1 MRIRSLLIAL
11 CAVLASA
18 GLLVVPF
25 AAEAASAGA
34 SSASAGCYRQ
44 VGDHWECVTPGAFC
58 PAAAHGRNGT
68 SEDGD
73 SYRCVQDGS
82 SWRWKP
88 AGSSGGS
95 APEPTAKPTPKPTP
109 TSKPT
114 PTPKPTATSKPTG
127 AKCSRSYLP
136 LPDPKCQP
144 GARNPAVTQETIKS
158 TICAPG
164 YSRKV
169 APPASYTNAL
179 RVTQI
184 AQYGYADRKPSH
196 YKEDHL
202 IPLSLG
208 GSPKSVKNLWPQPV
222 LAGKGKTPADKDAV
236 ELTLWRAVC
245 HGEVSLAK
253 AQQAV
258 AKNWRTAVR
267 RLGL

>member
-1 MRIRSLLIAL
+1 MRFRSLVISL

-18 GLLVVPF
+18 GLLVVPL
-25 AAEAASAGA
+25 AAQAAPAGT

-68 SEDGD
+68 AQDGD

-82 SWRWKP
+82 YWRWKP
-88 AGSSGGS
+88 AGSSGGA
-95 APEPTAKPTPKPTP
+95 APKPTAKPKPTV
-109 TSKPT
+109 K
-114 PTPKPTATSKPTG
+114 PKPTAKP
-127 AKCSRSYLP
+127 ARPKCSQKYLP

-144 GARNPAVTQETIKS
+144 GTRNPAVTQRTIKS
-158 TICAPG
+158 TICTPG
-164 YSRKV
+164 YSRKA

-208 GSPKSVKNLWPQPV
+208 GSPKSVKNLWPEPV
-222 LAGKGKTPADKDAV
+222 RAGKGKTPAAKDTV

-245 HGEVSLAK
+245 HGRVPLAK
-253 AQQAV
+253 AQQAI

>member
-1 MRIRSLLIAL
+1 MRVRSLLTAL

-18 GLLVVPF
+18 GLLVVPL
-25 AAEAASAGA
+25 AAEAASAGTA
-34 SSASAGCYRQ
+34 SVSAGCYRQ
-44 VGDHWECVTPGAFC
+44 AGDHWECVTPGAFC

-68 SEDGD
+68 SQSGV

-82 SWRWKP
+82 YWRWKP
-88 AGSSGGS
+88 AGSSGGTT
-95 APEPTAKPTPKPTP
+95 PKPTPKPTAKPTPKP
-109 TSKPT
+109 SHQ
-114 PTPKPTATSKPTG
+114 
-127 AKCSRSYLP
+127 KCSQKYLP

-144 GARNPAVTQETIKS
+144 GTRNPAVTQKTIKS
-158 TICAPG
+158 TICTPG

-169 APPASYTNAL
+169 APPASYAGAL
-179 RVTQI
+179 RLTQI

-208 GSPKSVKNLWPQPV
+208 GSPKSAKNLWPQPV
-222 LAGKGKTPADKDAV
+222 LAGKGRTPAAKDAV

-245 HGEVSLAK
+245 HGEVPLAK
-253 AQQAV
+253 AQQAI

>member
-1 MRIRSLLIAL
+1 MRVRSLLIAL

-25 AAEAASAGA
+25 AAEASPTGT

-58 PAAAHGRNGT
+58 PAAAHGGNGT
-68 SEDGD
+68 SQDGD
-73 SYRCVQDGS
+73 SYRCVQDGAY
-82 SWRWKP
+82 WRWKP
-88 AGSSGGS
+88 AGASGGTT
-95 APEPTAKPTPKPTP
+95 PKPTPKPTAKPTPKPTP
-109 TSKPT
+109 TAKPAGST
-114 PTPKPTATSKPTG
+114 
-127 AKCSRSYLP
+127 CSRKYLP

-144 GARNPAVTQETIKS
+144 GTRNPAVTQETIKS
-158 TICAPG
+158 TICASG

-169 APPASYTNAL
+169 APPASYANAL

-208 GSPKSVKNLWPQPV
+208 GSPKSAKNLWPQPV

-245 HGEVSLAK
+245 HGEVPLAK
-253 AQQAV
+253 AQQAI

>member
-1 MRIRSLLIAL
+1 MRVRSLLIAL

-18 GLLVVPF
+18 GLLVVPS
-25 AAEAASAGA
+25 AAVAAPTVAAPTGT
-34 SSASAGCYRQ
+34 SSTSAGCYRQ

-58 PAAAHGRNGT
+58 PAAAHGRSGT
-68 SEDGD
+68 SQDGD

-82 SWRWKP
+82 YWRWKP
-88 AGSSGGS
+88 AGSSGGTT
-95 APEPTAKPTPKPTP
+95 PKPKPTAKPKPVA
-109 TSKPT
+109 KP
-114 PTPKPTATSKPTG
+114 SG
-127 AKCSRSYLP
+127 SKCSRKYLP

-144 GARNPAVTQETIKS
+144 GTRNPAVTQKTIKS
-158 TICAPG
+158 TICVPG

-169 APPASYTNAL
+169 APPASYVNAL

-222 LAGKGKTPADKDAV
+222 LAGKGKTPAAKDAV

-245 HGEVSLAK
+245 RGKVPLAK
-253 AQQAV
+253 AQQAI